1 MAEYAVVNNGTCENI
16 VVCDSASSD
25 ASWILIT
32 DSNKDGAGVGAT
44 YDAGTDTFT
53 PPANPYSAE
62 ELSEVCLR
70 ALIDSDWTQLPDV
83 GLTTASVAN
92 WATYRA
98 KLRQIKDGD
107 LGFSDW
113 PTEPE
118 KEYL

>member
-16 VVCDSASSD
+16 VISDSASAD

-32 DSNKDGAGVGAT
+32 DTNRDGAGVGST

-53 PPANPYSAE
+53 SPTDPYSAE
-62 ELSEVCLR
+62 ELSEMSR
-70 ALIDSDWTQLPDV
+70 QALLDSDWTQLPDV

-107 LGFSDW
+107 LGLSDW
-113 PTEPE
+113 PTEPA
-118 KEYL
+118 KEYS